1 MAIEYRC
8 HCCAS
13 MLKAPHYSA
22 GKSGKCPA
30 CAAIHIVP
38 DANRPLRKSI
48 PAEIHDFLLGADSVV
63 PVLAASAE
71 MQSGYDAFSNR
82 AIPRR
87 VKTPR
92 NTLNSIQ
99 ILGNVLLWL
108 NLVHAIALAAGI
120 LLLVNAI
127 AQAMPVQVFGSPINK
142 ELTLIIL
149 IMVFSADCL
158 IIRAGYCMRVAQDH
172 SMAVIG
178 AFLACIPF
186 FNPFSVPF
194 GVTALVL
201 LLNPEIE
208 QKFF

>member
-1 MAIEYRC
+1 MAIQYRC
-8 HCCAS
+8 HRCAS
-13 MLKAPHYSA
+13 LLKAPHYSA

-30 CAAIHIVP
+30 CAVIHIVP

-48 PAEIHDFLLGADSVV
+48 PAEIHDFLLGADYVV
-63 PVLAASAE
+63 PVLAANAS
-71 MQSGYDAFSNR
+71 MNSGLDAFSAR
-82 AIPRR
+82 TIPHR

-99 ILGNVLLWL
+99 ILGNLILGL
-108 NLVHAIALAAGI
+108 SLIHAIALAAGI
-120 LLLVNAI
+120 LFLVNAI
-127 AQAMPVQVFGSPINK
+127 AQAMPVHVFGNVIGK
-142 ELTLIIL
+142 ELTLVIL

-194 GVTALVL
+194 GVTVLVL
-201 LLNPEIE
+201 LLDPEIE